1 MNNEQIEKIIIEA
14 LKLKDEGKSLP
25 EILNLFP
32 EYKEELDGL
41 FNVAD
46 ILSEEKNKI
55 VAPESLWA
63 KIITSIDIN
72 RFILRGDEDKGR
84 ASLNNLNQIQDS
96 MTINWK
102 IVFGAAVFGII
113 AAVVYFQFGI
123 KPAQFAKEGEEGMA
137 LAPTG
142 NIDDMAAILLA
153 DASSDGAALL
163 TEADIS
169 LIDTDSQVIDDFGQS
184 YNEEF

>member
-1 MNNEQIEKIIIEA
+1 MNSEQTEKIIIEA
-14 LKLKDEGKSLP
+14 LKLKDEGKYLP

-32 EYKEELDGL
+32 EHKEELEGL

-55 VAPESLWA
+55 TAPENLLL
-63 KIITSIDIN
+63 KIITSVDTN
-72 RFILRGDEDKGR
+72 RFISRSEEDKGR
-84 ASLNNLNQIQDS
+84 ASVNNLDQIQDS

-123 KPAQFAKEGEEGMA
+123 KPAQFAKEGEKGVA

-142 NIDDMAAILLA
+142 NIDDVVAILLA

-163 TEADIS
+163 TETDIS
-169 LIDTDSQVIDDFGQS
+169 LIDTDSQAIDDFGQS